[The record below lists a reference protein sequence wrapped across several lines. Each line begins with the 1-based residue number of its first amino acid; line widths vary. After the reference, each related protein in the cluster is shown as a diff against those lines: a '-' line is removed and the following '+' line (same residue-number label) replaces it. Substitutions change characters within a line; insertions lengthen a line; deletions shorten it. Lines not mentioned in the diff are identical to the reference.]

1 MFQFH
6 WSPLSNVGCCLCSR
20 GPTALVQLGS
30 WMPCLVSSY
39 CFLLNYIGRL
49 RWVGRERWD
58 NIVGKLRS
66 PAAVPLIACFI
77 SSLLPFYLGG
87 IMGQRKEEL
96 ENVTEETGQV
106 WLPWELSWAL
116 WGENNTKKVWIC
128 DSHIFTSQSLTG
140 STSLRNRFT
149 TCADFEGVWGCC
161 ELALNEW
168 SLYFE
173 KEE

>member
-6 WSPLSNVGCCLCSR
+6 WSPLSNVGCCLFSR

-77 SSLLPFYLGG
+77 SSLLPFCLGG

-96 ENVTEETGQV
+96 ENVTEETRQV

-116 WGENNTKKVWIC
+116 WERTIPKKCEFVTLTFLLLRVSLGQLLWGTGLQPVQ
-128 DSHIFTSQSLTG
+128 TSRECGDAVS
-140 STSLRNRFT
+140 
-149 TCADFEGVWGCC
+149 
-161 ELALNEW
+161 
-168 SLYFE
+168 
-173 KEE
+173 